1 MVESL
6 SRSPSAKLVQP
17 GAHFSQ
23 RASRRSLAGWG
34 NFPVEECEV
43 YRPEALADLR
53 EVVARAPDR
62 DLIARGL
69 GRSYGDAALNRDR
82 GVILSE
88 RFDHML
94 DFDSRSGVLHCQS
107 AVSLAEIIE
116 VFLPRGFFFPVT
128 PGTKFIS
135 IGGAI
140 AADVHGKNHHNS
152 GSMGEFVHDFRLLTA
167 AGTILECSREENSD
181 VFWATI
187 GGMGLTG
194 VILDA
199 HVQLQP
205 VETAYMNVQN
215 ERAPDLDAVLERFF
229 ESDSEFSYAVAW
241 LDSLSKGRSL
251 GRSVL
256 MRANH
261 AGLHDLP
268 ARLRDAPCVFREGL
282 KPTVPF
288 TLPGFVLN
296 PLSLK
301 LFNTAFHAIHPDAS
315 KLVGCDSYFYTLD
328 RVHHWNRIYGRRGA
342 VQYQIALPPESSR
355 SALVQI
361 LERLNRSNR
370 GSFLAVLKTLGPAS
384 QGLLSFPTR
393 GCTLAIDL
401 PNTGPDLVEELQQID
416 QIVLHAGGRIYLAK
430 DACTLPEVFQQMYPK
445 LDRFRAIKAKI
456 DPEGRFA
463 SSQSRRLGIVE
474 HP

>member
-1 MVESL
+1 MAESL

-23 RASRRSLAGWG
+23 RAARQSLAGWG

-43 YRPEALADLR
+43 YRPELLADLQ

-82 GVILSE
+82 GVILSQ

-94 DFDSRSGVLHCQS
+94 DFDTRSGVLHCQS
-107 AVSLAEIIE
+107 AVSLAQIIE

-140 AADVHGKNHHNS
+140 AADVHGKNHHTS
-152 GSMGEFVHDFRLLTA
+152 GSMGEFVLDFRLLTA
-167 AGTILECSREENSD
+167 AGTVLECSREENSD

-199 HVQLQP
+199 RVQLQP

-215 ERAPDLDAVLERFF
+215 ERAADLDSVLERFF
-229 ESDSEFSYAVAW
+229 EGDDAFSYAVAW
-241 LDSLSKGRSL
+241 LDCLSKGRSL
-251 GRSVL
+251 GRSIL

-261 AGLHDLP
+261 ARLQDLP
-268 ARLRDAPCVFREGL
+268 APLRDEPCVFREGI

-288 TLPGFVLN
+288 TFPGFA
-296 PLSLK
+296 LSPYSVK
-301 LFNTAFHAIHPDAS
+301 LFNAAFHATHPDAS
-315 KLVGCDSYFYTLD
+315 KLVGCDSYFYVLD
-328 RVHHWNRIYGRRGA
+328 RVHHWNRIYGRRGV

-355 SALVQI
+355 SALIEI
-361 LERLNRSNR
+361 LERLNQTKR

-393 GCTLAIDL
+393 GCTLALDL
-401 PNTGPDLVEELQQID
+401 PNTGRDLVEDLQQID
-416 QIVLHAGGRIYLAK
+416 QIVLRAGGRIYLAK
-430 DACTLPEVFQQMYPK
+430 DACMLPEVFEQMYPS

-456 DPEGRFA
+456 DPERRFS
-463 SSQSRRLGIVE
+463 SSQSRRLRIAE
-474 HP
+474 HT